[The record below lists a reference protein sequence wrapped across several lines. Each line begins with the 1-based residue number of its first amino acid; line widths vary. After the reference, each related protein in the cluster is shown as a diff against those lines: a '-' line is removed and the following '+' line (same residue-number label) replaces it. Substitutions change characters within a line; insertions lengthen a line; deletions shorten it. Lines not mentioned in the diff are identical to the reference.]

1 MTGATQLNSSLLTLS
16 VIAVLLPAAFHSAVQ
31 PSSGQPDPLTN
42 AQEGHDILAISH
54 GVNGF
59 LFCLVITADNYSSRL
74 RLFYFSVSLLDH
86 VNGLLVFMIS
96 SLFLLSCLPAILA
109 QESLRG

>member
-31 PSSGQPDPLTN
+31 PSAGETDPLTN

-54 GVNGF
+54 GASGF
-59 LFCLVITADNYSSRL
+59 LLYLVITADSCSTRL
-74 RLFYFSVSLLDH
+74 RLSYFSVSLFTTRFTCFQL
-86 VNGLLVFMIS
+86 
-96 SLFLLSCLPAILA
+96 IL
-109 QESLRG
+109 